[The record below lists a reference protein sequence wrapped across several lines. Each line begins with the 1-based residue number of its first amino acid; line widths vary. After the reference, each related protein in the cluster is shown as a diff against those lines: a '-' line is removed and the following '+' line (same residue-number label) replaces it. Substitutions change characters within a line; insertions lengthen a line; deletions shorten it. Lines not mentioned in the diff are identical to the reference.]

1 MLSSKQEGFV
11 AYIVTLATYT
21 ILLDAYI
28 KLNLSKYTPRRHLE
42 ERRYSPYS
50 IPTSALDGRE

>member
-1 MLSSKQEGFV
+1 MPSSKQEGFV

-28 KLNLSKYTPRRHLE
+28 KLKLSHYTPRRHLE
-42 ERRYSPYS
+42 RRYSSYS
-50 IPTSALDGRE
+50 ISTSALDGSE

>member
-1 MLSSKQEGFV
+1 MMSSKQEGFV

-28 KLNLSKYTPRRHLE
+28 KLKLSNYTPRRHLE
-42 ERRYSPYS
+42 ERRYSSYS
-50 IPTSALDGRE
+50 ISTSELDRSE